1 MRGLSLVICSN
12 DGAARLPAVLA
23 CLKVQAPCGAPWEVL
38 LVDSFSTD
46 GTAKLAVSCWGDAPV
61 PIRVVRGAKLGIQH
75 ARELGLREARYDFV
89 GFVDDDNW
97 VASDWVRVADETLAS
112 DASLG
117 AVGSICEPI
126 FEVSEPEWFGEFH
139 SIYAILTDFDLQ
151 RSPKPL
157 EYLNGAGLCL
167 RKRAWTQLIRGGFRS
182 LISDRVGT
190 RLFGGSDTEL
200 TTAIRL
206 AGWKI
211 RVEPRLRLQHFMP
224 SWRLRW
230 DYLRRLQR
238 GHAES
243 HTLLDAYSSQNLS
256 MRLGFKPRLGLL
268 WWCQAAR
275 SLLQLVARR
284 KAVFAAI
291 TSNSEN
297 RIEVIEVER
306 IIGRMRGLLSL
317 GKEYGRSRHR
327 VRYAPWRLR
336 CPEEYLPRRREARV

>member
-1 MRGLSLVICSN
+1 MRGLSLVICTH

-23 CLKVQAPCGAPWEVL
+23 HLKEQVPSTAPWEVL
-38 LVDSFSTD
+38 LINNLSRDE
-46 GTAKLAVSCWGDAPV
+46 TAKVAVSSWGEAPV
-61 PIRVVRGAKLGIQH
+61 PLRVVYETKLGLQH
-75 ARELGLREARYDFV
+75 ARERGLREARYDFV

-112 DASLG
+112 DPSLG

-126 FEVSEPEWFGEFH
+126 FEVPEPEWFGEFH

-151 RSPKPL
+151 RSQKPPD
-157 EYLNGAGLCL
+157 YLNGAGLCL
-167 RKRAWTQLIRGGFRS
+167 RKRAWTQLIQGGFRS

-190 RLFGGSDTEL
+190 SLSGGGDNEL

-211 RVEPRLRLQHFMP
+211 RVEPRLRLHHFMP
-224 SWRLRW
+224 GPRLRW
-230 DYLRRLQR
+230 DYLRRLSR
-238 GHAES
+238 GYAKS
-243 HTLLDAYSSQNLS
+243 QTLLDAYSRQNLY

-268 WWCQAAR
+268 WWCQLAR
-275 SLLQLVARR
+275 SVVHLGGRP

-291 TSNSEN
+291 TSNGEN

-306 IIGRMRGLLSL
+306 IVGRMMGLLRL
-317 GKEYGRSRHR
+317 GKEYGRSRRR

-336 CPEEYLPRRREARV
+336 CPEEYLPRRREARI